1 MHTHVQHTCKQV
13 LMHAHT
19 GTKKKGVLIKL
30 REWKFFTRKEHS
42 SSYKFSLGHFLG
54 NIGERIAL
62 SKV

>member
-1 MHTHVQHTCKQV
+1 
-13 LMHAHT
+13 MHAHT